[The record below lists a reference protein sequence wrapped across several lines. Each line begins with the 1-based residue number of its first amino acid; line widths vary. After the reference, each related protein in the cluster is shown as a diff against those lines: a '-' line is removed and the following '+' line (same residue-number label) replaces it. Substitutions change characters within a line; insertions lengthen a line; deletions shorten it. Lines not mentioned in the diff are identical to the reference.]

1 MVEANPYSAPRAQVR
16 DPEMAAGRLE
26 LASPWIRLGAT
37 MLDTVIPSFIVL
49 VGFVIVG
56 LVSDIEEEVPAYALV
71 LLIAFS
77 LGYFL
82 YQLKL
87 LAENG
92 WTLGKKICGIKI
104 IRTDGSE
111 AAVGRIFG
119 LRMLVPGLLG
129 AIPIAGIVFWFV
141 DALFIFSDQNRT
153 VHDRLAD
160 TLVVVA

>member
-1 MVEANPYSAPRAQVR
+1 MVESNPYSAPRAQVR
-16 DPEMAAGRLE
+16 DPLNTAGRAE
-26 LASPWIRLGAT
+26 LATPWVRLGAVS
-37 MLDTVIPSFIVL
+37 LDTLIPTFIVV
-49 VGFVIVG
+49 VGAVIVG
-56 LVSDIEEEVPAYALV
+56 LVSGTDEMPTYALV
-71 LLIAFS
+71 LLVAFS

-104 IRTDGSE
+104 IRFDGSE

-129 AIPIAGIVFWFV
+129 AIPVAGIVFGLV
-141 DALFIFSDQNRT
+141 DALFIFSEQHRT
-153 VHDRLAD
+153 LHDRMAD